1 MKGVENMQLRSSV
14 DVRRV
19 MELYTPLVYRL
30 AYARTGSH
38 SDAEDIC
45 QEVFLTLARK
55 NPEFE
60 QEENRRAWLIRA
72 TVNRANSLWRTPWK
86 RRVVLNDDSVKQHA
100 EIPRDP
106 MLADA
111 LAELPGEDR
120 MLLQLYY
127 FEGFKTDEIAVMLG
141 KKPGAVR
148 TRLMRARNKLKL
160 KLEEEV

>member
-1 MKGVENMQLRSSV
+1 MQLRSSV

-55 NPEFE
+55 NPDFE
-60 QEENRRAWLIRA
+60 KEENRRAWLIRI

-86 RRVVLNDDSVKQHA
+86 RRVVLNDDSLKQYA
-100 EIPRDP
+100 EAPCDST
-106 MLADA
+106 LADA
-111 LAELPGEDR
+111 LAELRGDDR
-120 MLLQLYY
+120 MLLQLHY
-127 FEGFKTDEIAVMLG
+127 FEGFKTDEIAAMLG
-141 KKPGAVR
+141 RNPGTVR
-148 TRLMRARNKLKL
+148 TQLMRARKRLKDN
-160 KLEEEV
+160 LEEV